1 MVNIMLVSS
10 STPDNLWSEVILSS
24 CHL

>member
-10 STPDNLWSEVILSS
+10 STPDNLWNEVILSS

>member
-1 MVNIMLVSS
+1 MVNVMLFSS
-10 STPDNLWSEVILSS
+10 STPNNLWSEAILSS

>member
-1 MVNIMLVSS
+1 MVNVMLVSS
-10 STPDNLWSEVILSS
+10 STPNNLWSEAILSS